1 MMKSQSKRNPR
12 RLVLRLEQ
20 VRVLDAGHLAQLR
33 GGVTT
38 DQISAGACT
47 ETCAEGRARTARG
60 AARAEACSSGA
71 RGPET
76 RSAH

>member
-1 MMKSQSKRNPR
+1 MMKSKSKQNSR

-38 DQISAGACT
+38 DQFSAGACT
-47 ETCAEGRARTARG
+47 ESCAGCHQTTGADRT
-60 AARAEACSSGA
+60 S
-71 RGPET
+71 T
-76 RSAH
+76 

>member
-12 RLVLRLEQ
+12 HLVLRLEQ

-38 DQISAGACT
+38 DQFSAGACT
-47 ETCAEGRARTARG
+47 ESCAGCQQTTG
-60 AARAEACSSGA
+60 INHTN
-71 RGPET
+71 P
-76 RSAH
+76 

>member
-38 DQISAGACT
+38 DQFSAGACT
-47 ETCAEGRARTARG
+47 ETCASCHQTTGADRT
-60 AARAEACSSGA
+60 
-71 RGPET
+71 T
-76 RSAH
+76 T

>member
-1 MMKSQSKRNPR
+1 MMKSKPKQNSR

-38 DQISAGACT
+38 DQFSAGACT
-47 ETCAEGRARTARG
+47 ESCAGCHQTTGADRT
-60 AARAEACSSGA
+60 
-71 RGPET
+71 T
-76 RSAH
+76 T